1 MEICFYD
8 DDDDAW
14 VVQYNEFY
22 LFYFGEFEW
31 GGGYGFGYT
40 ISLVTVNTPERT
52 DCSKCSHRSTSLLFF
67 FFRFS
72 NFLWMKADSY
82 L

>member
-40 ISLVTVNTPERT
+40 ISLVTVNTR
-52 DCSKCSHRSTSLLFF
+52 KNGLFEVF
-67 FFRFS
+67 TPKYES
-72 NFLWMKADSY
+72 VVLFLSF
-82 L
+82 